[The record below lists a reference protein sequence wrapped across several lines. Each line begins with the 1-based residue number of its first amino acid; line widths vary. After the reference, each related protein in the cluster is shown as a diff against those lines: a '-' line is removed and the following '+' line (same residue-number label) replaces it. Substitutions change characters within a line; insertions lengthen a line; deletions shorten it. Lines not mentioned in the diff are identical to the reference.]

1 MNVLANPS
9 FAIQLELQSQISK
22 WSVFFFDKL
31 PQSKASLEAVARSLR
46 EVRTARENQTPLP
59 VKQHRCV
66 DECLRNEDP
75 VMVDLQL

>member
-1 MNVLANPS
+1 M
-9 FAIQLELQSQISK
+9 
-22 WSVFFFDKL
+22 